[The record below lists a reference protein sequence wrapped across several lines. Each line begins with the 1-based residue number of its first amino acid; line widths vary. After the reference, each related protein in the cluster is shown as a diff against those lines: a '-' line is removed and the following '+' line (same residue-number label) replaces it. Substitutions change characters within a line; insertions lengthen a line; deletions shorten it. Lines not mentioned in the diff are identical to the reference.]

1 MFYQSKNRESTAWSV
16 VALALCDVLLVASGF
31 EKKKKD
37 VLFDIHSIGL
47 LQICVIYAE
56 IVDI

>member
-31 EKKKKD
+31 EKKRC
-37 VLFDIHSIGL
+37 FI
-47 LQICVIYAE
+47 
-56 IVDI
+56 